1 MKWRF
6 LILIF
11 IQLCIS
17 SLYAQELPYKLSIE
31 PSLPKEIKGIRT
43 SFKDTTALKNE
54 LKRID
59 YSLKAAGY
67 INYKVISDTFDG
79 TQRKIKY
86 SYNDVW
92 TWDRLRIDEQLQTY
106 LPKNNF
112 NTITAQG
119 KVVKENILTES
130 IENILSYAEDNGYPF
145 AEIYFDSLQTNN
157 QKVSATLRLKLNPY
171 IQFDTISISNKKII
185 QTSFLSSYLGIK
197 PGQAYSEK
205 KIQAIQNRIDE
216 LGFIRLKYPPKI
228 YFNNNKAML
237 VLSPEKR
244 NANKFDGLIGVQPS
258 ANNQKTAIV
267 GQAQL
272 YLVNTL
278 GRAEKLQLEFR
289 SQANETRD
297 LKVMASYPFLFSTP
311 FGLSANIDIRRQ
323 DTSFSTLGRSIAVQ
337 YLIRGNNQVSLIYK
351 VNESN
356 LLSVKKYIGTNTLP
370 ENLDVKKRS
379 YGLNNLIEE
388 LDYRINPSKGYSVS
402 STLLFG
408 TREVKRNANFADSLY
423 NKIDRSSSQ
432 LQASLAVRKFFKLS
446 NRNVLLVQYKTEW
459 IETEQLFNNELMRFG
474 GINDLR
480 GFDEESIFASYY
492 WVGTMEYRFLLDRNS
507 FFRLFYD
514 QGYYFNKILKLE
526 DYPSGLG
533 LGVQLQTLAGAL
545 QLNYALGEQMN
556 SGFNFQSGKI
566 HFGII
571 NYF

>member
-1 MKWRF
+1 MKWRI

-31 PSLPKEIKGIRT
+31 PSLPKEIKGIR
-43 SFKDTTALKNE
+43 SNFKDTTALKNE

-59 YSLKAAGY
+59 YSLKSAGY
-67 INYKVISDTFDG
+67 INYKIISDTTEG
-79 TQRKIKY
+79 TLRKIKY
-86 SYNDVW
+86 NYNEIW
-92 TWDRLRIDEQLQTY
+92 TWERLRIDEQLQTY

-130 IENILSYAEDNGYPF
+130 IENILNYAEDNGYPF

-157 QKVSATLRLKLNPY
+157 RKVNATLRLKLNPY
-171 IQFDTISISNKKII
+171 IQFDTISINNKKII
-185 QTSFLSSYLGIK
+185 QPSFLSAYLGIK
-197 PGQAYSEK
+197 SGQAYSEK

-244 NANKFDGLIGVQPS
+244 NANKFDGLIGVQPN

-323 DTSFSTLGRSIAVQ
+323 DTSFSTLGRSISVQ

-388 LDYRINPSKGYSVS
+388 LDYRINPTKGYSVS

-423 NKIDRSSSQ
+423 DNIDKSSSQ

-446 NRNVLLVQYKTEW
+446 TKNILLVSYKTEW
-459 IETEQLFNNELMRFG
+459 VETEQLFNNELMRFG

-492 WVGTMEYRFLLDRNS
+492 WVGTMEYRFILDRNS

-514 QGYYFNKILKLE
+514 QGYYFNKILKVE

>member
-1 MKWRF
+1 MKGRI
-6 LILIF
+6 LLLIF
-11 IQLCIS
+11 IKLCIS
-17 SLYAQELPYKLSIE
+17 SLNAQDLPYKLSIE
-31 PSLPKEIKGIRT
+31 PALPKELKGVKT
-43 SFKDTTALKNE
+43 SFKDSTSLKNE

-67 INYKVISDTFDG
+67 INYQIMSDTQEG
-79 TQRKIKY
+79 THRNIKY
-86 SYNDVW
+86 NYNNVW
-92 TWDRLRIDEQLQTY
+92 TWEQLRIDEQLQTY

-112 NTITAQG
+112 NNITTKG
-119 KVVKENILTES
+119 KIIKEDVLLES
-130 IENILSYAEDNGYPF
+130 IENLLTYAEDNGYPF
-145 AEIYFDSLQTNN
+145 AEIYFDSLQTYNR
-157 QKVSATLRLKLNPY
+157 KVSATLRLRLNPY
-171 IQFDTISISNKKII
+171 IQFDTIAINNKKII
-185 QTSFLSSYLGIK
+185 QPVFLSAYLGIRE
-197 PGQAYSEK
+197 GQSYSEK
-205 KIQAIQNRIDE
+205 KIQAVQNRIDE

-244 NANKFDGLIGVQPS
+244 NANKFDGLIGVQPN
-258 ANNQKTAIV
+258 ANTQKTAIV

-272 YLVNTL
+272 YLINTL
-278 GRAEKLQLEFR
+278 GRAERLQIEFR

-297 LKVMASYPFLFSTP
+297 LRAMLSYPFLFSTP

-323 DTSFSTLGRSIAVQ
+323 DTSFSSLGRSIAIQ
-337 YLIRGNNQVSLIYK
+337 YLIRGNNQVSLLYK

-356 LLSVKKYIGTNTLP
+356 LLSVKKYIGSNTLP

-388 LDYRINPSKGYSVS
+388 LDYRINPSKGYSIS
-402 STLLFG
+402 TTLLFG

-423 NKIDRSSSQ
+423 DAINLNSSQ
-432 LQASLAVRKFFKLS
+432 VQAAVALRKFFKLS
-446 NRNVLLVQYKTEW
+446 NKNVLLLSYKTEW
-459 IETEQLFNNELMRFG
+459 VETEQLFNNELVRFG

-492 WVGTMEYRFLLDRNS
+492 WVSTIEYRFLLDRNS

-514 QGYYFNKILKLE
+514 QGYYFNKILKAE

-533 LGVQLQTLAGAL
+533 LGLQLQTLAGAL
-545 QLNYALGEQMN
+545 QVNYALGEQLN
-556 SGFNFQSGKI
+556 SGYNFQSGKI

>member
-1 MKWRF
+1 MKWRI
-6 LILIF
+6 LVLIF

-59 YSLKAAGY
+59 YSLKSAGY
-67 INYKVISDTFDG
+67 INFKIISDTTEG
-79 TQRKIKY
+79 TLRKIKFN
-86 SYNDVW
+86 YNEIW
-92 TWDRLRIDEQLQTY
+92 TWERLRIDEQMQTY

-130 IENILSYAEDNGYPF
+130 IDNILNYAEDNGYPF

-157 QKVSATLRLKLNPY
+157 RKVSAILRLKLNPY
-171 IQFDTISISNKKII
+171 IQFDTISINNKKII
-185 QTSFLSSYLGIK
+185 QASFLSAYLGIK
-197 PGQAYSEK
+197 PGQAYCEK
-205 KIQAIQNRIDE
+205 KIQVIQNRIDE
-216 LGFIRLKYPPKI
+216 LGFIRLKYLPKI

-258 ANNQKTAIV
+258 ANNKKTAIV

-297 LKVMASYPFLFSTP
+297 LKVMASYPFLFSTS

-351 VNESN
+351 VNESS
-356 LLSVKKYIGTNTLP
+356 LLSVKKYLGTNTLP

-379 YGLNNLIEE
+379 YGLNNLMEE
-388 LDYRINPSKGYSVS
+388 LDYRINPTKGYSLS

-423 NKIDRSSSQ
+423 KNIDKSSSQ

-446 NRNVLLVQYKTEW
+446 NKNVLLVSYKTEW

-480 GFDEESIFASYY
+480 GFDEEGIFASFY
-492 WVGTMEYRFLLDRNS
+492 WVGTMEYRFILDRNS

-514 QGYYFNKILKLE
+514 QGYYFNKILKVE